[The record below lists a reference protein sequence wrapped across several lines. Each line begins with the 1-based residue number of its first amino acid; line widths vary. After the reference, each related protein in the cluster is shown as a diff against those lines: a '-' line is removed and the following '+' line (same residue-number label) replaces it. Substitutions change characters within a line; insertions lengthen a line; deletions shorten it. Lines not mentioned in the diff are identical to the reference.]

1 VKGGVNIIPKK
12 YRGIIKGVIGVV
24 IVIAVLTGIEFLIRR
39 PAAKRDEPE
48 ATADAAVSAELT
60 PDVTETPAVKPSPT
74 PTATAKPTAAP
85 TPTPEPTPDPTAEPE
100 STDEPAEAP
109 ESEGDG
115 GSYTEPAPEPEQEPE
130 QTAAPEPA
138 PEPEPTPEPT
148 PAPAAYLAASPSTA
162 AAGESIYVQIVNP
175 PSSIYGG
182 VTWANSN
189 AYAISITGYGL
200 DGVTLQANEPGSST
214 ITATLSDGTSW
225 SVTVYVQ

>member
-1 VKGGVNIIPKK
+1 MKGGVNIIPKK
-12 YRGIIKGVIGVV
+12 YRGIIQGVIGVV

-39 PAAKRDEPE
+39 PAAKQDEPE

-85 TPTPEPTPDPTAEPE
+85 TPTPETTPEPTPDPTEEPE
-100 STDEPAEAP
+100 PTDEPAEAP

-115 GSYTEPAPEPEQEPE
+115 GSYTEPAPEPEQ
-130 QTAAPEPA
+130 TAAPEPA
-138 PEPEPTPEPT
+138 PEPEPT

-162 AAGESIYVQIVNP
+162 AAGDSIYVQIVNP

-189 AYAISITGYGL
+189 AYAVSITGYGL

>member
-1 VKGGVNIIPKK
+1 MPIIPKK

-39 PAAKRDEPE
+39 PAAKQDEPE

-60 PDVTETPAVKPSPT
+60 PDVTETPAVKPSPS
-74 PTATAKPTAAP
+74 PTATGKPTAAL

-100 STDEPAEAP
+100 PTDEPAEAP
-109 ESEGDG
+109 ESEEAG

-148 PAPAAYLAASPSTA
+148 PAPEAYLAASPSTA
-162 AAGESIYVQIVNP
+162 AAGDSIYVQIVNP

-189 AYAISITGYGL
+189 AYAVSITGYGL

>member
-1 VKGGVNIIPKK
+1 MKGGVNIIPKK

-48 ATADAAVSAELT
+48 TTADAAVSAELT

-74 PTATAKPTAAP
+74 PTATPKPTVTP
-85 TPTPEPTPDPTAEPE
+85 TPTPEPTPEPTPDPTAEPE
-100 STDEPAEAP
+100 ATDEPAEAP

-115 GSYTEPAPEPEQEPE
+115 GSYTEPAPEPEQ
-130 QTAAPEPA
+130 TAA
-138 PEPEPTPEPT
+138 PEPTPEPT

-189 AYAISITGYGL
+189 AYAVSITGYGL